1 MTSRWLAAAL
11 IAVAAGCGTTPP
23 PGPVTAYEGARLI
36 VGDGTV
42 IENATLFVVG
52 ERIWQVGRSA
62 DVRPP
67 AEVQRVNLAGKTV
80 MPMIVDTHVHL
91 SPGREALVRDLK
103 QRAYYGV
110 SAVMSLG
117 TDGYELLAVRDERIL
132 GAARF
137 RSAGRGITMQEPGRT
152 TVPYWVGSAADGR
165 KAVGELAA
173 RKVDIVKI
181 WVDTRD
187 GKYQKLSPEIYAAII
202 DEAHRRGSAPS
213 RPRGRRCAR

>member
-91 SPGREALVRDLK
+91 SPRREALVRDLK

-152 TVPYWVGSAADGR
+152 TV
-165 KAVGELAA
+165 
-173 RKVDIVKI
+173 
-181 WVDTRD
+181 
-187 GKYQKLSPEIYAAII
+187 
-202 DEAHRRGSAPS
+202 
-213 RPRGRRCAR
+213 